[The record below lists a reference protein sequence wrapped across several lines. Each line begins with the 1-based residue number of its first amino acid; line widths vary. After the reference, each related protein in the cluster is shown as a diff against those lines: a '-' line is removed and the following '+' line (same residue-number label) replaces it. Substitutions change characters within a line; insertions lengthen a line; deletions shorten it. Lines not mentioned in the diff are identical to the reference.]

1 MMVVKCLFELPKKDV
16 VGNFEF
22 VYERIVIGREDATG
36 DSGGLS
42 PSVDR
47 KGGSQERAD
56 FKFSESTSHGCVRR
70 CNVVQ
75 GKGCDESGR
84 MGGAKR
90 LV

>member
-1 MMVVKCLFELPKKDV
+1 MVVKCLFELPKKDV

-22 VYERIVIGREDATG
+22 MYERIVIGGEDATG
-36 DSGGLS
+36 DSGGLG

-84 MGGAKR
+84 RGGAKR